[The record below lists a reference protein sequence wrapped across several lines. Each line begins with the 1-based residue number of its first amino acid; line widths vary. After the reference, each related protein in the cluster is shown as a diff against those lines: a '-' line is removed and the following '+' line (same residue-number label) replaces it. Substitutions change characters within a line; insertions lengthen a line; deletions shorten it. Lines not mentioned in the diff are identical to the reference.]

1 MNTSPMQ
8 EEHRIAELR
17 RILHEHNH
25 RYYVLAEPII
35 SDREFDAL
43 LAELVLLE
51 SARPDLHDPNSPT
64 QRVGGGLTDQFEK
77 VPHSRPMLSLANS
90 YSREEVEEWA
100 DRIHRESAGEM
111 RFTCEL
117 KYDGVAIALQYEE
130 RRLVRALTR
139 GDGSV
144 GEDITTNVRTIRTIP
159 LELPDQAPDQLE
171 IRGEIILPFAEF
183 EALNETRREKGEK
196 LFANPRN
203 TAAGT
208 LKLQDSGVV
217 ARRGLD
223 CFLYGVMMEDPD
235 AAGIRGHEAG
245 VKAAAQWGFKTPTV
259 LDRAFEVV
267 DSVEGVMA
275 FLAHW
280 DEARNDLPFAVDG
293 VVLKVD
299 AYAQRRSL
307 GSTAKAPRW
316 ALAYK
321 FETEQGITRLDHI
334 AYQVGRTGAITP
346 VAHLEPVPIAGTTVK
361 KASLHNA
368 DQIALLDIREGDMV
382 RVEKGGEI
390 IPKVVG
396 VILEERPEGSV
407 PHRYATRCPDCDA
420 ELVRAEDE
428 ARHYC
433 PNAGGC
439 PEQIKGCIE
448 HFASRRAMNIDG
460 LGEESVAQLWA
471 AGLIRD
477 VADLYVLERPPLLTL
492 DRMGEKRASKLL
504 AGVEASKSIPFE
516 RVLFALGIR
525 HVGETVAK
533 RLARHFG
540 SIDALMSAGEEALLE
555 LDVVGPVIAEAVV
568 VWFADE
574 ANLNRV
580 QRLRSAGLQWQV
592 ERLEEAPSS
601 QVLADKS
608 FVVSGVFSIPR
619 DELKRLVE
627 RHGGRLLGGVS
638 GKTDFLLAGEKM
650 GPSKREKAE
659 RLGVTILT
667 ESEFMEMVGSG

>member
-1 MNTSPMQ
+1 MQ

-299 AYAQRRSL
+299 AYAQRRTL

-439 PEQIKGCIE
+439 PEQIKGGIE

-601 QVLADKS
+601 QVLADKN

>member
-1 MNTSPMQ
+1 MQ
-8 EEHRIAELR
+8 EELRIAELR

-25 RYYVLAEPII
+25 RYYVLAAPTI

-43 LAELVLLE
+43 LDELALLE
-51 SARPDLHDPNSPT
+51 ASRPDLHDPNSPT
-64 QRVGGGLTDQFEK
+64 QRVGGGFTEQFEK
-77 VPHSRPMLSLANS
+77 LAHSRPMLSLANS
-90 YSREEVEEWA
+90 YSREEVEDWGQ
-100 DRIHRESAGEM
+100 RIHKESAGET

-117 KYDGVAIALQYEE
+117 KYDGVAIALQYEGRE
-130 RRLVRALTR
+130 LVRALTR

-144 GEDITTNVRTIRTIP
+144 GEDITTNVRTIRSIP
-159 LELPDQAPDQLE
+159 LTLPETAPEKLE
-171 IRGEIILPFAEF
+171 IRGEIILPFAAF
-183 EALNETRREKGEK
+183 EALNAKRQEKGEK

-208 LKLQDSGVV
+208 LKLQDSSEV

-223 CFLYGVMMEDPD
+223 CLLYSVLLDAPEAWGIDGH
-235 AAGIRGHEAG
+235 AAGVR
-245 VKAAAQWGFKTPTV
+245 AAAAWGFKTPLQ
-259 LDRAFEVV
+259 LDRAF
-267 DSVEGVMA
+267 DSVENVEGVME

-280 DEARNDLPFAVDG
+280 SDARQNLPFAIDG

-299 AYAQRRSL
+299 RYAQRQTL

-321 FETEQGITRLDHI
+321 FETEQGLTRLERI

-346 VAHLEPVPIAGTTVK
+346 VAHLEPVPIAGTTVS

-396 VILEERPEGSV
+396 VVLEQRPALSS
-407 PHRYATRCPDCDA
+407 PHVYATECPDCGA
-420 ELVRAEDE
+420 ALERAEDE

-433 PNAGGC
+433 PNAEGC
-439 PEQIKGCIE
+439 PEQIKGRIE

-460 LGEESVAQLWA
+460 LGSEGVEQLWA

-477 VADLYVLERPPLLTL
+477 VADLFDLTLDPLLTL
-492 DRMGEKRASKLL
+492 DRMGEKRAGNLL
-504 AGVEASKSIPFE
+504 AGIAASKEIPFE
-516 RVLFALGIR
+516 RLLFGLGIR

-540 SIDALMSAGEEALLE
+540 SIESLQSADEPALLE
-555 LDVVGPVIAEAVV
+555 LDVVGPVIAESVV
-568 VWFADE
+568 SWFMVP
-574 ANLNRV
+574 ANV
-580 QRLRSAGLQWQV
+580 QRVERLVQAGLQFSI
-592 ERLEEAPSS
+592 LEEVGLEGSE
-601 QVLADKS
+601 VLAGKS

-638 GKTDFLLAGEKM
+638 GKTDFLIAGEKM

-659 RLGVTILT
+659 RLGVSVL
-667 ESEFMEMVGSG
+667 SEQQFMSMLPA